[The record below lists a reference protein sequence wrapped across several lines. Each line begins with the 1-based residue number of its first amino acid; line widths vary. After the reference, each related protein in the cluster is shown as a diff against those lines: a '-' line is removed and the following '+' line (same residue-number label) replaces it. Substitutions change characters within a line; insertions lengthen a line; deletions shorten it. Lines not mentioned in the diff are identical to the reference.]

1 MLHIIFW
8 GFVVFGIGYVIGW
21 HTHTED
27 TPSKGSVGCVMS
39 TRISQN
45 GRKG

>member
-21 HTHTED
+21 HTHTQKIHHQKE
-27 TPSKGSVGCVMS
+27 VWVV
-39 TRISQN
+39 
-45 GRKG
+45 